1 MESSDKFS
9 KLQSYIKGDEDKSS
23 ILPDIT
29 GKSRVYGSTKGS
41 IERFSKDS
49 KQGSL

>member
-9 KLQSYIKGDEDKSS
+9 KLQSYIEEKSS
-23 ILPDIT
+23 ILPDIS
-29 GKSRVYGSTKGS
+29 GKSRVYGSNKGS